1 MAIKLTPVEK
11 ETIIIFNES
20 DDIAEVCT
28 LNRAMITKLD
38 KLCVE
43 NTLITKVLE
52 NEFGHRYICPKKW
65 IKVSKPR
72 QLSEESKRRRAN
84 TLASARSKNEVK
96 ENDEQSTKTTKTTK
110 KSTNKTTKG
119 K

>member
-84 TLASARSKNEVK
+84 NLASARSKNEAKDEPK
-96 ENDEQSTKTTKTTK
+96 ENDEKPTKTTK
-110 KSTNKTTKG
+110 KSTSKKG
-119 K
+119 